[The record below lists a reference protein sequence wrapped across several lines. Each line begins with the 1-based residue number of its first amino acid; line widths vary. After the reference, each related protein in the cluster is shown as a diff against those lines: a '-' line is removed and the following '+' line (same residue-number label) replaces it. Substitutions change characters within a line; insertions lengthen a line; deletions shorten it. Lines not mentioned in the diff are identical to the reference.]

1 MMYSV
6 TEAARAVGRSKATII
21 RAIASGALSATRD
34 DPGNPWR
41 IDPAELA
48 RAFPDPVQDPFH
60 EPDHDASRTALIRE
74 KDVLI
79 AAHEAT
85 IGDLRHRLDQSESER
100 RQALDRLSGAQER
113 IAALLTDQRAVP
125 PPAVATSA
133 ASALR
138 PRRSW
143 WRWRYG

>member
-1 MMYSV
+1 MYSV
-6 TEAARAVGRSKATII
+6 TEAARAAGRSKATII
-21 RAIASGALSATRD
+21 RAIASGTLSATRD
-34 DPGNPWR
+34 DPGKPWR

-48 RAFPDPVQDPFH
+48 RAFPDPVHEPVH

-74 KDVLI
+74 KDALI

-113 IAALLTDQRAVP
+113 IAALLTDQRPAA

-133 ASALR
+133 ASASP